1 MAAMLKHDATLLCE
15 FGLAVLVVCLL
26 VRIVRR
32 KQSLPLPPGPPGIPF
47 VGNILL
53 MSPNKGWVD
62 FEHWSKTYDSDL
74 ISLTGLGQQIIVAN
88 TYASSKA
95 VLDRLNLSDRP
106 HSVSMGELAGWNR
119 ATVLHYYDDVWKLQ
133 RRYLHQVL
141 GTRAG
146 LRKYDDLREGAAAR
160 FVKGLIDSPGSL
172 EEQCHIYTTDLM
184 LRIAFGYKTIGHD
197 PMIQMAERALE
208 SSSEFTTPGTW
219 LADVLPILR
228 YIPSWNPFSKLHS
241 AVETEKRNIH
251 TLFDVPFDWV
261 KREIVSTS
269 GKPPQSFTGELLS
282 QPDMTPEGELEVK
295 WTAGTFLAAGS
306 HTTTWTMFAF
316 FKLMAAHPDIQ
327 RRAQAEIDSVL
338 GAERLPVIGDMDRLP
353 YTYTCCLETMRYH
366 VVAPFGEWG

>member
-1 MAAMLKHDATLLCE
+1 MAAMLTHDATLLCE
-15 FGLAVLVVCLL
+15 FGLAGLVVCLL
-26 VRIVRR
+26 VRVVRR

-219 LADVLPILR
+219 LVDVLPVLR
-228 YIPSWNPFSKLHS
+228 YLPSWIPFSKLHS

-261 KREIVSTS
+261 KREIAS

-338 GAERLPVIGDMDRLP
+338 GVERLPVSDMDRLP
-353 YTYTCCLETMRYH
+353 YTYACGLETMRYH
-366 VVAPFGEWG
+366 VVAPF